1 MLTDQL
7 RHWSH
12 GHHGHHWSP
21 GTQAGYL
28 SFQWSKWA
36 GKKNLRKNLVFWP
49 TFFFDQFHKTHWSP
63 WSPQVTWYTGRLSQ
77 LPVVKMSWGKNSK
90 KKPSVLTKFLFLINF
105 IRHTGPRVTMVT
117 KGHQAHRQAISA
129 FSGQNELGE
138 KFIVFSGNGCCG
150 GVGKE
155 EWLILR
161 LILMLLVKNGL
172 IYTRTIVILDL
183 LLWLKSFW
191 C

>member
-49 TFFFDQFHKTHWSP
+49 TFFFDQFHKTHWSH
-63 WSPQVTWYTGRLSQ
+63 GHH
-77 LPVVKMSWGKNSK
+77 G
-90 KKPSVLTKFLFLINF
+90 
-105 IRHTGPRVTMVT
+105 HH
-117 KGHQAHRQAISA
+117 GHQAHRQAISA
-129 FSGQNELGE
+129 SSGWNDELGKKME
-138 KFIVFSGNGCCG
+138 DSMWQHYVWSSHKYWDWSPRLGFGLCDELYKNSFLVLISKITCF
-150 GVGKE
+150 KE
-155 EWLILR
+155 QIHPSP
-161 LILMLLVKNGL
+161 N
-172 IYTRTIVILDL
+172 
-183 LLWLKSFW
+183 KSDKLNFPCNW
-191 C
+191 NL

>member
-1 MLTDQL
+1 MPPPTTHQQTFLSEITQISL
-7 RHWSH
+7 QKVNHWHKVRFRETSEYAH
-12 GHHGHHWSP
+12 
-21 GTQAGYL
+21 
-28 SFQWSKWA
+28 
-36 GKKNLRKNLVFWP
+36 WP
-49 TFFFDQFHKTHWSP
+49 TETLVP
-63 WSPQVTWYTGRLSQ
+63 WSPLVTRYTGRLSQ

-150 GVGKE
+150 VGV

-183 LLWLKSFW
+183 LLWLKIFLVLKFKLKAVS
-191 C
+191 

>member
-1 MLTDQL
+1 MKRKKNFLIWAIEQVCMIKIVGTTTPFILSGKQVP
-7 RHWSH
+7 
-12 GHHGHHWSP
+12 WSP
-21 GTQAGYL
+21 STQAGYL
-28 SFQWSKWA
+28 SFQWSKRA
-36 GKKNLRKNLVFWP
+36 GGKILRKNLVFWP
-49 TFFFDQFHKTHWSP
+49 TFF
-63 WSPQVTWYTGRLSQ
+63 
-77 LPVVKMSWGKNSK
+77 
-90 KKPSVLTKFLFLINF
+90 FLINF

-150 GVGKE
+150 VGV

>member
-1 MLTDQL
+1 MS
-7 RHWSH
+7 W
-12 GHHGHHWSP
+12 
-21 GTQAGYL
+21 
-28 SFQWSKWA
+28 
-36 GKKNLRKNLVFWP
+36 GKKSKKKPSVLINFHFLVNFIRHTGP
-49 TFFFDQFHKTHWSP
+49 M
-63 WSPQVTWYTGRLSQ
+63 VTRCTGSLSQ

-129 FSGQNELGE
+129 FSGQNDLGE

-150 GVGKE
+150 VGV

-183 LLWLKSFW
+183 LLWLKIFLVLKFKLKAVS
-191 C
+191 